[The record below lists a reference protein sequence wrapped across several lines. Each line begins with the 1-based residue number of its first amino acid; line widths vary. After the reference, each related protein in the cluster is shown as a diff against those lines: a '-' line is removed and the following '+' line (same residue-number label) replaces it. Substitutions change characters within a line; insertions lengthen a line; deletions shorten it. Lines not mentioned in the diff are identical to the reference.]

1 MLLALPRTLARF
13 SLLKT
18 TCLLFTLLFAVAC
31 EETTVEPAQ
40 VGSLSGIVLD
50 ARTNKPLSNVAISTN
65 PATSSY
71 VTDAQGK
78 FTISDAPIGKLLIT
92 ASKVDYQQVQTNVTV
107 VEDTTVQVSL
117 LLEMAASAV
126 APSAPVKPEPTDQAT
141 DQPIN
146 VMLKWHP
153 INSIRSDSLRYDVEL
168 VESGST
174 GRRTLLTN
182 AADTTVQTS
191 GLLYNTTYFWQV
203 TVRNKAGVAVRGS
216 LWSFRTR
223 ALPDNRFLYV
233 RAVNGNTDIYS
244 SDDQGNNIV
253 RLTNSAFVETAPQLS
268 PNRDRVAYTS
278 NELGQFQLY
287 TMNRDGSDKR
297 RISLFSVDGYNN
309 PGVGYRWSPDGSQLI
324 YAHYNVLYR
333 VNRDGTGH
341 AVLATAPT
349 GRHFRECD
357 WTAQGNRILVQTIGT
372 DPFDSEVYLM
382 NADGSNPTLV
392 LGNLPG
398 RLDSPSFSI
407 DGRDILY
414 TRDLAGFND
423 ATGRQLNAHVLM
435 LRADGS
441 TIDVSAGNSVPG
453 TPNTKPAGTNDLYP
467 HYTPDGSKIIFV
479 NTSNDNLSPP
489 EVWVMDLDGRNRT
502 RLFQNATLPDWK

>member
-1 MLLALPRTLARF
+1 MLTFYRAELRLTLLLLL
-13 SLLKT
+13 SLLM
-18 TCLLFTLLFAVAC
+18 LAC
-31 EETTVEPAQ
+31 EENTVEPTLY
-40 VGSLSGIVLD
+40 GSLDGIVTD
-50 ARTNKPLSNVAISTN
+50 GRNNAPLANAVISTN
-65 PATSSY
+65 PATSSFT
-71 VTDAQGK
+71 TDANGR
-78 FTISDAPIGKLLIT
+78 FTLSNLAIGKYAISVRRTDYT
-92 ASKVDYQQVQTNVTV
+92 AQTVNVTV
-107 VEDTTVQVSL
+107 TEGTPTPVAIILEKASTTNRPPNAPFSPSPANQVVNQ
-117 LLEMAASAV
+117 ASTLTLRWRV
-126 APSAPVKPEPTDQAT
+126 SDMDGK
-141 DQPIN
+141 
-146 VMLKWHP
+146 
-153 INSIRSDSLRYDVEL
+153 SDSLRNDVVL
-168 VESGST
+168 YESNSSD
-174 GRRTLLTN
+174 RRLLLTN
-182 AADTTVQTS
+182 SRDTTVAVS
-191 GLLYNTTYFWQV
+191 GLKYNTIYFWQV
-203 TVRNKAGVAVRGS
+203 TTTDKAGASTRGE
-216 LWSFRTR
+216 LWSFQTTP
-223 ALPDNRFLYV
+223 LPDNRFLYV
-233 RAVNGNTDIYS
+233 RTVNGNTDIYS

-268 PNRDRVAYTS
+268 PNRDRVAFTS

-309 PGVGYRWSPDGSQLI
+309 AGVSYRWSPDGSQLI

-382 NADGSNPTLV
+382 NADGSNPTIV

-423 ATGRQLNAHVLM
+423 ATGRQLNAHVLI

-441 TIDVSAGNSVPG
+441 TVDVSAGNMIAGSA
-453 TPNTKPAGTNDLYP
+453 NSKPAGTNDLYP